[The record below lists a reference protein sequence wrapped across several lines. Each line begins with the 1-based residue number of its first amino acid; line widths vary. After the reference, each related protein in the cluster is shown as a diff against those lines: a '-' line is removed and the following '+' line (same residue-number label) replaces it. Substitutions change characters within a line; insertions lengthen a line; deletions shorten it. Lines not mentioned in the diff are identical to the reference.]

1 MQKTLRFIL
10 VCLLL
15 TYFQPAFSQD
25 EGLVVKKGEIAK
37 PKSIFFSLGPSFRS
51 INNTSDYSG
60 GFGLEL
66 GFLKR
71 LNRNLS
77 VGPSISYTKFH
88 YDESISDSFSNTD
101 AEGNNIFYEPGGY
114 EIHVT
119 HLSGGNLSL
128 LTAGYNI
135 RFNFIPI
142 SELKKFSVYGFAK
155 PFLLLASREAV
166 TGTYDIYYA
175 DTLPP
180 GDPSGWSIST
190 ENNPANSPDWAAD
203 SEFTIGLNLGAGAE
217 YRLPSGLEFFFQIAM
232 GSTLPITSVRTDEF
246 SDKLI
251 DSGSGLEVDPAY
263 PLVKKGFASIAF
275 SLGLAYNF

>member
-1 MQKTLRFIL
+1 MQRALYFIL
-10 VCLLL
+10 LIVPLS
-15 TYFQPAFSQD
+15 FQIAFSQD
-25 EGLVVKKGEIAK
+25 EGVLVKKREVSK
-37 PKSIFFSLGPSFRS
+37 PQSIFFSLGPGFRFVK
-51 INNTSDYSG
+51 NTSDYSG

-88 YDESISDSFSNTD
+88 YDESISNSFSNPD

-114 EIHVT
+114 EIHIT

-135 RFNFIPI
+135 QFNFIPI
-142 SELKKFSVYGFAK
+142 SELKKFSVYGFTK

-175 DTLPP
+175 DAVPP
-180 GDPSGWSIST
+180 GDPSDWSIST
-190 ENNPANSPDWAAD
+190 ENNPASSPEWAAD
-203 SEFTIGLNLGAGAE
+203 TEFSVGLNLGVGAE
-217 YRLPSGLEFFFQIAM
+217 YRLPSGLEFNFQIAM
-232 GSTLPITSVRTDEF
+232 GSTLPITSVWTNEF
-246 SDKLI
+246 PNTLI
-251 DSGSGLEVDPAY
+251 NSGSGLAVDPAY
-263 PLVKKGFASIAF
+263 PLAKKGFATLTLSIGA
-275 SLGLAYNF
+275 AYNF